1 MSKKSANKAF
11 IDKIKT
17 LTIGTGAKNEKCGA
31 CGKPMSEHQ
40 MKLLGMVAIPLSAL
54 GQPPKSEKTK
64 EPKHEEQ
71 SFAA

>member
-17 LTIGTGAKNEKCGA
+17 LTIGTGAKDTKCGK
-31 CGKPMSEHQ
+31 CGKPMGQH

-54 GQPPKSEKTK
+54 GEPPKPKKAEQ
-64 EPKHEEQ
+64 PKHEEQ

>member
-17 LTIGTGAKNEKCGA
+17 LTIGTGAKDTKCGA
-31 CGKPMSEHQ
+31 CGKPIGEH
-40 MKLLGMVAIPLSAL
+40 KLLGVVAIPLAAL
-54 GQPPKSEKTK
+54 GGKPPKAEKK
-64 EPKHEEQ
+64 EQPKHEEQ